1 MTADKG
7 RPQFG
12 IIFPSHEIGNDPSM
26 FVRWVREAETAGFDY
41 IAIFDHV
48 IGVDTTH
55 RPGWSGP
62 YALDDTFHEPF
73 MMLSYFAAHCS
84 IELMTSVIILPQRQ
98 AVLVAKQASELDL
111 LTGGRFVLGVGTGW
125 NELEYRALN
134 VDFGAR
140 GRRFDEQL
148 EVVRMLW
155 TQPVANFR
163 GEFHDL
169 DDVGLRPIPLRK
181 PIPLW
186 LGGDPCGP
194 VLRRVART
202 GDGWITR
209 HRPEVVLPVW
219 QQTLEL
225 ADRSGR
231 DPESI
236 GLQAMIQWG
245 RRPAGIDDDK
255 REVERWLSGGARRI
269 SFSGLRA
276 GRTPEQH
283 IDYVAERAQVISA
296 WK

>member
-1 MTADKG
+1 M
-7 RPQFG
+7 
-12 IIFPSHEIGNDPSM
+12 
-26 FVRWVREAETAGFDY
+26 
-41 IAIFDHV
+41 
-48 IGVDTTH
+48 
-55 RPGWSGP
+55 
-62 YALDDTFHEPF
+62 
-73 MMLSYFAAHCS
+73 
-84 IELMTSVIILPQRQ
+84 
-98 AVLVAKQASELDL
+98 
-111 LTGGRFVLGVGTGW
+111 
-125 NELEYRALN
+125 
-134 VDFGAR
+134 
-140 GRRFDEQL
+140 
-148 EVVRMLW
+148 
-155 TQPVANFR
+155 
-163 GEFHDL
+163 
-169 DDVGLRPIPLRK
+169 
-181 PIPLW
+181 
-186 LGGDPCGP
+186 
-194 VLRRVART
+194 LRRVART